1 MRIVTLDASAR
12 ENILSSLLK
21 RDPNNYESYTAAVQE
36 IVDRV
41 KEEGDAAVF
50 A

>member
-21 RDPNNYESYTAAVQE
+21 RDPNNYESYT
-36 IVDRV
+36 RRFRRLWT
-41 KEEGDAAVF
+41 G
-50 A
+50 

>member
-21 RDPNNYESYTAAVQE
+21 RDPNNYESYTAAAQIGRASWRE
-36 IVDRV
+36 RV
-41 KEEGDAAVF
+41 SNLV
-50 A
+50 